1 MLWNTNEL
9 LFLSITNQMHFTMR
23 ITRLLFFVFLLTPY
37 VVLAQTK
44 DVLFTIDSHPYYT
57 DEFVRVYNKNLD
69 LVKDDSQKNLDN
81 YLELYIGYKLKVEKA
96 YKIGLHNSTNYQ
108 NELKSY
114 RTQLSKN
121 YLSDSKVTNELVQEA
136 YDRLQ
141 QELRAS
147 HILVLVDENAAP
159 EDTLKAYQKITD
171 VKNRIE
177 SGEDFIT
184 VAQQFSEDPSVKE
197 NNGDLGYFT
206 AFRMVYPFENAAF
219 STAVGKV
226 SKPFRTRFG
235 YHIVKVVDKRAN
247 RGEVTVAHIMI
258 LKPASGSEKPAVN
271 SDATPKATIEDIY
284 KKIQQGESFESLA
297 KQFSED
303 KSSAAKG
310 GLLQRFGSG
319 QLSSEE
325 FESVAFSLQN
335 KNDISTPF
343 QSQFGWHIVKLIE
356 KHSIRT
362 LADMKS
368 ELEDKVRKDERSL
381 LISNSLAK
389 KLRTTNSFISDKKVI
404 AAVTKAVTDDF
415 YAQTWELPTNS
426 KDFEKPILVINKKK
440 NIAAVQFLN
449 FIHSQQKSK
458 LKIKPINKLVA
469 VLFEKFIDEQ
479 ITSYYNEN
487 LENEFPEFKYV
498 MDEYRDG
505 LLLFDLMDREIWT
518 RAKSDTTG
526 IQDFYKNHLGNYQ
539 WKKRF
544 GVDILS
550 STDKSIIEKTMQLLK
565 KGKSIDVI
573 KDKLNTEGKVNIM
586 VKSGVF
592 EEDDAIMSSFQ
603 NVTKGVSTIVF
614 KDNYYFI
621 LNVTDIK
628 EAGPKLF
635 TECKGKVMSDYQQF
649 LESNWVN
656 ELKKEFE
663 VKIQPE
669 VFTTI
674 KKQLQQ

>member
-1 MLWNTNEL
+1 
-9 LFLSITNQMHFTMR
+9 MHFIMR
-23 ITRLLFFVFLLTPY
+23 IIRCLFFVFLLAPY

-96 YKIGLHNSTNYQ
+96 YKIGLQNSVNYQ

-136 YDRLQ
+136 YDRMQL
-141 QELRAS
+141 EIRAS
-147 HILVLVDENAAP
+147 HILVLVDENASP
-159 EDTLKAYQKITD
+159 EDTLKAYQKIAD
-171 VKNRIE
+171 IKKRIE
-177 SGEDFIT
+177 SGADFASE
-184 VAQQFSEDPSVKE
+184 AQQFSEDPSAKE
-197 NNGDLGYFT
+197 NNGDLGYFS
-206 AFRMVYPFENAAF
+206 AFRMVYPFENAVF

-226 SKPFRTRFG
+226 SKPFRTKFG

-258 LKPASGSEKPAVN
+258 LKPASLSEKPIA
-271 SDATPKATIEDIY
+271 SPDDKSKATIDEIY

-297 KQFSED
+297 QQFSED
-303 KSSAAKG
+303 KSSASKG
-310 GLLQRFGSG
+310 GVLQRFGSG

-325 FESVAFSLQN
+325 FENAAFSLQN
-335 KNDISTPF
+335 KNDISLPF

-356 KHSIRT
+356 KHSIKT
-362 LADMKS
+362 LVDMKS
-368 ELEDKVRKDERSL
+368 ELEEKVRKDERSL
-381 LISNSLAK
+381 LITNSLAK
-389 KLRTTNSFISDKKVI
+389 KLRNTYSFSKDQKAITAVKKVL
-404 AAVTKAVTDDF
+404 TDEF
-415 YAQTWELPTNS
+415 YTQTWEQPSNS
-426 KDFEKPILVINKKK
+426 KDFEKTILVINENKK
-440 NIAAVQFLN
+440 IPAIQFLN

-458 LKIKPINKLVA
+458 LKIKPIGKLVD

-479 ITSYYNEN
+479 IMNDYNDN
-487 LENEFPEFKYV
+487 LENVFPEFKYV

-518 RAKSDTTG
+518 RAKSDTLG
-526 IQDFYKNHLGNYQ
+526 IQEFYNNNRINYQ
-539 WKKRF
+539 WKKRVE
-544 GVDILS
+544 VDIFS
-550 STDKSIIEKTMQLLK
+550 STNKSTIEKAIQLVK
-565 KGKSIDVI
+565 KGMSNEAMKEKIN
-573 KDKLNTEGKVNIM
+573 KEGKVNIM
-586 VKSGVF
+586 VKSGIY
-592 EEDDAIMSSFQ
+592 EEDDAILSSFQ
-603 NVTKGVSTIVF
+603 KVTKGISDIVF

-621 LNVTDIK
+621 LNVREIK

-635 TECKGKVMSDYQQF
+635 AECKGKVMSDYQQF

-656 ELKKEFE
+656 DLKKEFE
-663 VKIQPE
+663 VKLQPE
-669 VFTTI
+669 VFYAI

>member
-1 MLWNTNEL
+1 
-9 LFLSITNQMHFTMR
+9 
-23 ITRLLFFVFLLTPY
+23 
-37 VVLAQTK
+37 
-44 DVLFTIDSHPYYT
+44 
-57 DEFVRVYNKNLD
+57 
-69 LVKDDSQKNLDN
+69 
-81 YLELYIGYKLKVEKA
+81 
-96 YKIGLHNSTNYQ
+96 
-108 NELKSY
+108 
-114 RTQLSKN
+114 
-121 YLSDSKVTNELVQEA
+121 
-136 YDRLQ
+136 
-141 QELRAS
+141 
-147 HILVLVDENAAP
+147 
-159 EDTLKAYQKITD
+159 
-171 VKNRIE
+171 
-177 SGEDFIT
+177 
-184 VAQQFSEDPSVKE
+184 
-197 NNGDLGYFT
+197 
-206 AFRMVYPFENAAF
+206 
-219 STAVGKV
+219 
-226 SKPFRTRFG
+226 
-235 YHIVKVVDKRAN
+235 
-247 RGEVTVAHIMI
+247 
-258 LKPASGSEKPAVN
+258 
-271 SDATPKATIEDIY
+271 
-284 KKIQQGESFESLA
+284 
-297 KQFSED
+297 
-303 KSSAAKG
+303 
-310 GLLQRFGSG
+310 
-319 QLSSEE
+319 
-325 FESVAFSLQN
+325 
-335 KNDISTPF
+335 
-343 QSQFGWHIVKLIE
+343 
-356 KHSIRT
+356 
-362 LADMKS
+362 
-368 ELEDKVRKDERSL
+368 
-381 LISNSLAK
+381 
-389 KLRTTNSFISDKKVI
+389 
-404 AAVTKAVTDDF
+404 
-415 YAQTWELPTNS
+415 
-426 KDFEKPILVINKKK
+426 
-440 NIAAVQFLN
+440 
-449 FIHSQQKSK
+449 
-458 LKIKPINKLVA
+458 
-469 VLFEKFIDEQ
+469 
-479 ITSYYNEN
+479 
-487 LENEFPEFKYV
+487 

>member
-362 LADMKS
+362 IADMKS

-389 KLRTTNSFISDKKVI
+389 KLRATNSFTSDKKVI

-415 YAQTWELPTNS
+415 YAQTWELPNS

-469 VLFEKFIDEQ
+469 VLFEKFLDEQ

-603 NVTKGVSTIVF
+603 NLTKGVSTIVF

-635 TECKGKVMSDYQQF
+635 AECKGKVMSDYQQF